1 MEPDPI
7 AALTRAVT
15 AGDPITSL
23 AAIAEFRRELAR
35 MEAVAVRRARAQGAS
50 WTEIAAA
57 LGLSKQAVHK
67 KHGGRG
73 LFRTRN

>member
-1 MEPDPI
+1 MEHDPI
-7 AALTRAVT
+7 AALTRAVN
-15 AGDPITSL
+15 ADDPISSL

-35 MEAVAVRRARAQGAS
+35 MEAVAVRRARTQGHS

-73 LFRTRN
+73 LFRAQD

>member
-1 MEPDPI
+1 MEHDPI

-15 AGDPITSL
+15 ADDPINSL

-73 LFRTRN
+73 LFRAQD